1 MNTVANNIFRNEIL
15 KQERNLFL
23 FKIFSC
29 VILYTVITLWL
40 NSIRATAPAWFVW
53 ILIVIQFAFYFSIFV
68 VSYRYSKVC
77 GLNKNFGFILFI
89 ILTVLG
95 KVNDLELLIIPLLFV
110 SMFICAIIN
119 KKLSEKGKAILS
131 AVQSNN
137 AKTA

>member
-23 FKIFSC
+23 FKIFSS

-40 NSIRATAPAWFVW
+40 NSIRATAPIWFVW
-53 ILIVIQFAFYFSIFV
+53 LLIVIQFAFYFSIFI

-77 GLNKNFGFILFI
+77 GLNKNFGFVIFI

-95 KVNDLELLIIPLLFV
+95 RVNDLELLIIPLLLV
-110 SMFICAIIN
+110 TMLICAIIN
-119 KKLSEKGKAILS
+119 KKLSEKGNAMLS
-131 AVQSNN
+131 EIQSNS